1 MPAHC
6 QKIRKKQMARNLS
19 ERQKKFLDV
28 LFEEANGD
36 AVTAKRLA
44 GYSDNTPTTEIIAA
58 VKEEVLERTNMYLA
72 RNAPRA
78 AVAMVGA
85 ILDPTELGI
94 KEKMNAAREI
104 LDRTGLVKTE
114 KMQVEATNGLMILPP
129 KDKDT
134 SGED

>member
-1 MPAHC
+1 
-6 QKIRKKQMARNLS
+6 MARNLT

-44 GYSDNTPTTEIIAA
+44 GYSDNTPTTEIISAIRD
-58 VKEEVLERTNMYLA
+58 EVLDRTNMYLA

-114 KMQVEATNGLMILPP
+114 KVQVEATNGLMILPP
-129 KDKDT
+129 KDKET
-134 SGED
+134 GVEE